1 MNELVG
7 GLGYAVKNWWMSLLL
22 GLLYIAVALC
32 LLFAPVSSYV
42 ALSVIFSISILV
54 SGILEIFFAVGNKKI
69 INSWGWYLAGGIIDL
84 LIGIYFGILSAGK
97 HGTDSVYRRILAYVQ
112 RIHPLRLFHRPETL
126 RHQRL
131 GMVSGIRHS
140 GHFMFHGY
148 HLATGTRSSHC
159 TLYAVRY
166 FPHYRL
172 FPYHFL
178 V

>member
-1 MNELVG
+1 M
-7 GLGYAVKNWWMSLLL
+7 
-22 GLLYIAVALC
+22 
-32 LLFAPVSSYV
+32 YV
-42 ALSVIFSISILV
+42 
-54 SGILEIFFAVGNKKI
+54 
-69 INSWGWYLAGGIIDL
+69 YL
-84 LIGIYFGILSAGK
+84 FGILSAGK

-159 TLYAVRY
+159 ALYVVRY